1 MSPYLIEYIHF
12 LKSLLLVRLG
22 EIENVE
28 NPEKAESR
36 NLIFKTAEDQLR
48 NSLKRV

>member
-1 MSPYLIEYIHF
+1 MSPYLFEYIHF

-28 NPEKAESR
+28 SPEKSEFR
-36 NLIFKTAEDQLR
+36 NLILKTAEDQLR

>member
-1 MSPYLIEYIHF
+1 

-36 NLIFKTAEDQLR
+36 NLILKTAEDQLR